1 MDIVNIPMAVI
12 VAAVVGLLRSFAG
25 WLENS
30 LKDGVI
36 TEYEYRQLAGTVI
49 KYIASILIL
58 VLGVDS
64 ALPVLGV
71 DPATSTAA
79 AVPVSASLAFVMDVV
94 TSSLK
99 TVSLKRA

>member
-1 MDIVNIPMAVI
+1 MDLVNMPLAVI
-12 VAAVVGLLRSFAG
+12 VAAVVGFLRSFAG

-30 LKDGVI
+30 LKDGII

-58 VLGVDS
+58 MLGVES
-64 ALPVLGV
+64 GLPVLGV
-71 DPATSTAA
+71 DTATANAA
-79 AVPVSASLAFVMDVV
+79 AVPVSASLAFVLDVV

-99 TVSLKRA
+99 RV

>member
-1 MDIVNIPMAVI
+1 MIDLVNIPLAVI
-12 VAAVVGLLRSFAG
+12 VAAVVGFLRSFAG

-30 LKDGVI
+30 LKDGII

-58 VLGVDS
+58 VLGVS
-64 ALPVLGV
+64 STLPVLGV
-71 DPATSTAA
+71 DTATANAA
-79 AVPVSASLAFVMDVV
+79 AVPVSASLAFIMDVV

-99 TVSLKRA
+99 RAG